1 MNDLSKADRDTLV
14 SNVIRTVQTKHFD
27 PQFDNERWRSEVE
40 RRRREIVEA
49 ASQRDFELA
58 LSELV
63 RSFGTP
69 ESGFFH
75 ESTRKSVPKGLA
87 ARFQYC
93 QPNECAP
100 ALTAPSEA
108 GDVMIS
114 RIGDGVGW
122 LKVTKFPG
130 TIGIDIANEI
140 DHAIQELR
148 DCERL
153 IIDLRGNAGGGLAF
167 LRIMSYLTPDRV
179 PVGYSVTRARAET
192 KYSKERLAVFG
203 RIPSRKSGL
212 IWLVLKFGLRDD
224 SVTVV
229 TEGIGRMPFHGKV
242 AILVDENTTGAGERI
257 AAFAQERGLAP
268 VVGSRTAGKLIC
280 CSVYKVGQ
288 GYFVRIP
295 ARAWYTWRGELLETK
310 GVTPDCAV
318 TAAHVRDADP
328 QLQGA
333 VNVVRSL

>member
-14 SNVIRTVQTKHFD
+14 SNVIKTVQTKHFD
-27 PQFDNERWRSEVE
+27 PNFDNERWRSEVE
-40 RRRREIVEA
+40 RRRCEIVEA
-49 ASQRDFELA
+49 ASQRDFEFA

-153 IIDLRGNAGGGLAF
+153 VIDLRGNAGGGLAF

-179 PVGYSVTRARAET
+179 P
-192 KYSKERLAVFG
+192 
-203 RIPSRKSGL
+203 
-212 IWLVLKFGLRDD
+212 
-224 SVTVV
+224 
-229 TEGIGRMPFHGKV
+229 
-242 AILVDENTTGAGERI
+242 
-257 AAFAQERGLAP
+257 
-268 VVGSRTAGKLIC
+268 
-280 CSVYKVGQ
+280 
-288 GYFVRIP
+288 
-295 ARAWYTWRGELLETK
+295 
-310 GVTPDCAV
+310 
-318 TAAHVRDADP
+318 
-328 QLQGA
+328 
-333 VNVVRSL
+333 

>member
-14 SNVIRTVQTKHFD
+14 ANVVRTVETKHFD
-27 PQFDNERWRSEVE
+27 PQFDRERWRSEVAHE
-40 RRRREIVEA
+40 RHRIVEA
-49 ASQRDFELA
+49 ASQREFENA
-58 LSELV
+58 MSELV

-75 ESTRKSVPKGLA
+75 ESTRKTVPKGLA

-100 ALTAPSEA
+100 ALTRPSEA

-114 RIGDGVGW
+114 RLAEGVGW

-130 TIGIDIANEI
+130 AIGIDIANEI
-140 DHAIQELR
+140 DRAVQDLKGC
-148 DCERL
+148 DRL

-167 LRIMSYLTPDRV
+167 LRVMSYLTPDRV
-179 PVGYSVTRARAET
+179 PVGYSVTRARAAT
-192 KYSKERLAVFG
+192 NYSKESLATFG

-212 IWLVLKFGLRDD
+212 IWLVLRFGLRDD
-224 SVTVV
+224 SVAVV
-229 TEGIGRMPFHGKV
+229 TEGLGRMPFHGKMAV
-242 AILVDENTTGAGERI
+242 VVDESTTGAGERI

-268 VVGSRTAGKLIC
+268 VIGSRTAGRLTC
-280 CSVYKVGQ
+280 CSLYKVGH

-310 GVTPDCAV
+310 GVTPDCEANTGGADDQLARAV
-318 TAAHVRDADP
+318 D
-328 QLQGA
+328 
-333 VNVVRSL
+333 VVRSL